1 MNILSLINQYLD
13 NYYQIKTKLL
23 QYDETFTMQI
33 LAPKFG
39 KSIPT
44 VWQIGFAFMYLQKSV
59 KISYPTVWQLGF
71 AISLTWQI
79 DG

>member
-1 MNILSLINQYLD
+1 
-13 NYYQIKTKLL
+13 
-23 QYDETFTMQI
+23 MQI